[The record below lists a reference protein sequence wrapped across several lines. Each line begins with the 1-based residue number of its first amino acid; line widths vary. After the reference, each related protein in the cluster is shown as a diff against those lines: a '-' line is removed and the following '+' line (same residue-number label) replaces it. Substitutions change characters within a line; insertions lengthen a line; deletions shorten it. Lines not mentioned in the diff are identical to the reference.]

1 MEKKL
6 LDNLIQTLGK
16 FKDLKRTGWLMFNV
30 TLPESDA
37 DHSFGVALLATM
49 LAPEK
54 LNRQK
59 CIELAL
65 IHDLAEIYAGD
76 ITPHDNIPEEIKDNQ
91 ERKGALRLADELSWP
106 NLINLVDEY
115 NSQKTLEARFIK
127 LIDKLETLMSAKYYT
142 DNNRSKDNFLEEFT
156 EYAQKYA
163 SANNDDELIP
173 IKKIIESF

>member
-6 LDNLIQTLGK
+6 LNNLIQTLGK

-49 LAPEK
+49 LTPEK
-54 LNRQK
+54 LNKQK

-76 ITPHDNIPEEIKDNQ
+76 ITPHDNISKETKDNL
-91 ERKGALRLADELSWP
+91 ERKGALRLADELNWP
-106 NLINLVDEY
+106 NLIDLVDEY

-142 DNNRSKDNFLEEFT
+142 DNNRSKNSFLKEFT

-163 SANNDDELIP
+163 SANNDDELES
-173 IKKIIESF
+173 IKEIIESF